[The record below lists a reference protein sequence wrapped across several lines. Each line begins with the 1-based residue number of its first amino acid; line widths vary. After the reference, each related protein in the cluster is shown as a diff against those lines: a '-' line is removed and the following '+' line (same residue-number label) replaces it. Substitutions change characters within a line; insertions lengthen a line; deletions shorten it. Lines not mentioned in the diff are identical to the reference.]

1 MSYSFVSSIM
11 PLNLFKCLRKKN
23 SIKNNMKCNNYICN
37 IYIYNAIRAI
47 GIICVV
53 LIVTLLMLSML
64 FYSNRKETEP
74 STYVGK
80 LNIRT

>member
-11 PLNLFKCLRKKN
+11 PLNLFKYLRKK
-23 SIKNNMKCNNYICN
+23 IFRKHNMKCNNDICD
-37 IYIYNAIRAI
+37 IRSI
-47 GIICVV
+47 GSICVV
-53 LIVTLLMLSML
+53 LIVILLMLSML